1 MLGGMWTD
9 VGKLE
14 KYRVGYSFNKKNK
27 IPHIESAVTP
37 VHQVLLKV
45 MDKWLELLTD
55 RVHRVS

>member
-1 MLGGMWTD
+1 MA
-9 VGKLE
+9 KLE

-27 IPHIESAVTP
+27 IPHIESAVKP

-55 RVHRVS
+55 RVS